1 MLQAQSAVAG
11 AGSDAPLKGRITTA
25 MAEVESL
32 QGRVDVIMTEVG
44 VNGAGLEAMQKDI
57 ETLYKTKVLGK
68 AALLARY
75 KELLHSKKTDEAS
88 LKEDVATLEANCA
101 ELKIN
106 ILMLENQVQGASL
119 IDKGSDSPTSL
130 SSRVEAVEK
139 EIADYRT
146 RVTSLEQVV
155 AGLQTQT
162 KVSKTSLLETSSKMK
177 LGPLAAR
184 LTALETEVASLQQ
197 RTDTMEAEIQGAG
210 AGALLSEED
219 LAAGLVTKK
228 ASRRHASLLEQ
239 GAAKAEDNDSRE
251 GTIKERTATLET
263 SVAGLKSKMSMLEN
277 QAVGKTSSGAVA
289 SLLQVQASG
298 SSLKA
303 RISSLE
309 DEVDSLRTRV
319 TTLEHVVEG

>member
-1 MLQAQSAVAG
+1 
-11 AGSDAPLKGRITTA
+11 
-25 MAEVESL
+25 
-32 QGRVDVIMTEVG
+32 
-44 VNGAGLEAMQKDI
+44 
-57 ETLYKTKVLGK
+57 
-68 AALLARY
+68 
-75 KELLHSKKTDEAS
+75 
-88 LKEDVATLEANCA
+88 
-101 ELKIN
+101 
-106 ILMLENQVQGASL
+106 
-119 IDKGSDSPTSL
+119 
-130 SSRVEAVEK
+130 
-139 EIADYRT
+139 
-146 RVTSLEQVV
+146 VV

-239 GAAKAEDNDSRE
+239 AAKAEDNDSRE

-277 QAVGKTSSGAVA
+277 QAVGKTSSGVVA

>member
-1 MLQAQSAVAG
+1 
-11 AGSDAPLKGRITTA
+11 
-25 MAEVESL
+25 
-32 QGRVDVIMTEVG
+32 
-44 VNGAGLEAMQKDI
+44 
-57 ETLYKTKVLGK
+57 
-68 AALLARY
+68 
-75 KELLHSKKTDEAS
+75 
-88 LKEDVATLEANCA
+88 
-101 ELKIN
+101 
-106 ILMLENQVQGASL
+106 
-119 IDKGSDSPTSL
+119 
-130 SSRVEAVEK
+130 VEAVEK

-162 KVSKTSLLETSSKMK
+162 KVSKTSLLETSSTMK

-210 AGALLSEED
+210 AGAGALLSEED

-239 GAAKAEDNDSRE
+239 AAKAEDNDSRE

-277 QAVGKTSSGAVA
+277 QAVGKTSSGVVA